1 MNDYPVTRRARP
13 GDPHLRL
20 RLAALIA
27 VIAGVVLVAAA
38 AFLLSYAGIHQIALH
53 AGVSP
58 RLARLY
64 PLMFDAMLVVTCA
77 AVLALRNAGWGT
89 KFYVWACLL
98 LVLAAVAVGDALH
111 ATGIQLTGQAARAAI
126 AVIPWVLLLM
136 GFGIWLMML
145 RQWRRARAA
154 AATSAG
160 GTVNAAESSQAGG
173 ERPAIEAPAA
183 AAAGAGAVTWAVGR
197 SAAPDRP
204 GPGGPGVGID
214 ALLQRNAG
222 QAPDRTATETTPAG
236 APAPGQEQRQRT
248 SEPGQD
254 RPAAETA
261 PAAAAGAIG
270 AGAAVSAV
278 GAAGTRQNGAT
289 TAGARSQGRGR
300 KANGDDTGRKDNSE
314 DRGRKD
320 NGEDAG
326 RRTRLGGLLK
336 VPDSK
341 PDEEGEEGSVRL
353 LPADPRAPAEGTDT
367 GNSHADGA
375 GAQAGDAAKARDAA
389 HTGNGAQT
397 GDTTHTRNG
406 AKTGDAAHTG
416 NGAKTGDTAHTRNG
430 AQAGDTAHAGD
441 GAKAGDAAQ
450 TGEATKT
457 GDAADG
463 AGDGAKTGDATDGA
477 GVGAGPVSPPL
488 PAAAMAPHFDR
499 LRSSPTPPGETGT
512 GGE

>member
-1 MNDYPVTRRARP
+1 MMNDSPVTRGARP

-27 VIAGVVLVAAA
+27 VIAGVILVAAA
-38 AFLLSYAGIHQIALH
+38 AFMLSYAGIHQIALQ
-53 AGVSP
+53 AGVSTT
-58 RLARLY
+58 LARLY

-89 KFYVWACLL
+89 TFYVWACLL

-111 ATGIQLTGQAARAAI
+111 ATGVQLTGQAARAAI

-136 GFGIWLMML
+136 GFGIWLAML

-154 AATSAG
+154 AASAAE
-160 GTVNAAESSQAGG
+160 TANAAGSGQAGR

-183 AAAGAGAVTWAVGR
+183 GAAGAGAVTWAVGR
-197 SAAPDRP
+197 AAAPDRP

-236 APAPGQEQRQRT
+236 APAPGQDQRQRT

-320 NGEDAG
+320 NSEDAG

-353 LPADPRAPAEGTDT
+353 LPADRRAPAEGTDT

-397 GDTTHTRNG
+397 GN
-406 AKTGDAAHTG
+406 AAHTG

>member
-1 MNDYPVTRRARP
+1 MNDYPVTRGARP

-27 VIAGVVLVAAA
+27 VIAGVVLVAAT

-154 AATSAG
+154 AATSVA

-173 ERPAIEAPAA
+173 ERPATEAPAA

-197 SAAPDRP
+197 AAAPDRP
-204 GPGGPGVGID
+204 GPGGPGGGID
-214 ALLQRNAG
+214 TLLQRNAG
-222 QAPDRTATETTPAG
+222 LAPDRTTTETTPAG
-236 APAPGQEQRQRT
+236 TPAPAQEQQRRT

-254 RPAAETA
+254 RPAAGTA
-261 PAAAAGAIG
+261 GAAAAGAVG

-289 TAGARSQGRGR
+289 TGGARSQGRGR
-300 KANGDDTGRKDNSE
+300 Q
-314 DRGRKD
+314 D
-320 NGEDAG
+320 NGEDRG

-341 PDEEGEEGSVRL
+341 PDEEREEGSVRV
-353 LPADPRAPAEGTDT
+353 LPADPKAPAEGTDT
-367 GNSHADGA
+367 GNNSHTDGA
-375 GAQAGDAAKARDAA
+375 GAQAGDAAKA
-389 HTGNGAQT
+389 
-397 GDTTHTRNG
+397 
-406 AKTGDAAHTG
+406 
-416 NGAKTGDTAHTRNG
+416 
-430 AQAGDTAHAGD
+430 GDTAHAGD
-441 GAKAGDAAQ
+441 GAKTGDAAQ
-450 TGEATKT
+450 SADGTKTGEAAYAGDGANTGEAADAGDGAET
-457 GDAADG
+457 GDNAHAADG
-463 AGDGAKTGDATDGA
+463 AGTGLL
-477 GVGAGPVSPPL
+477 SPPP

>member
-1 MNDYPVTRRARP
+1 MNDSPVTRGARP

-27 VIAGVVLVAAA
+27 VIAGVILVAAA
-38 AFLLSYAGIHQIALH
+38 AFMLSYAGIHQIALQ
-53 AGVSP
+53 AGVSTT
-58 RLARLY
+58 LARLY

-89 KFYVWACLL
+89 TFYVWACLL

-111 ATGIQLTGQAARAAI
+111 ATGVQLTGQAARAAI

-136 GFGIWLMML
+136 GFGIWLAML

-154 AATSAG
+154 AASAAE
-160 GTVNAAESSQAGG
+160 TANAAGSGQAGR

-183 AAAGAGAVTWAVGR
+183 GAAGAGAVTWAVGR
-197 SAAPDRP
+197 AAAPDRP
-204 GPGGPGVGID
+204 GGGID
-214 ALLQRNAG
+214 TLLQRNAG
-222 QAPDRTATETTPAG
+222 LAPDRTTTETTPAG
-236 APAPGQEQRQRT
+236 TPAPAQEQQRRT

-254 RPAAETA
+254 RPAAGTA
-261 PAAAAGAIG
+261 GAAAAGAVG

-289 TAGARSQGRGR
+289 TGGARSQGRGR
-300 KANGDDTGRKDNSE
+300 Q
-314 DRGRKD
+314 D
-320 NGEDAG
+320 NGEDRG

-341 PDEEGEEGSVRL
+341 PDEEREEGSVRV
-353 LPADPRAPAEGTDT
+353 LPADPKAPAEGTDT
-367 GNSHADGA
+367 GNNSHTDGA
-375 GAQAGDAAKARDAA
+375 GAQAGDAAKA
-389 HTGNGAQT
+389 
-397 GDTTHTRNG
+397 
-406 AKTGDAAHTG
+406 GDAAQTADGTKTG
-416 NGAKTGDTAHTRNG
+416 EAAYAGDGANTGEAADAGDGAETGDTAH
-430 AQAGDTAHAGD
+430 
-441 GAKAGDAAQ
+441 
-450 TGEATKT
+450 
-457 GDAADG
+457 AADG
-463 AGDGAKTGDATDGA
+463 AGTGLL
-477 GVGAGPVSPPL
+477 SPPP

>member
-1 MNDYPVTRRARP
+1 MNDSPVTRGARP

-27 VIAGVVLVAAA
+27 VIAGVILVAAA
-38 AFLLSYAGIHQIALH
+38 AFMLSYAGIHQIALQ
-53 AGVSP
+53 AGVSTT
-58 RLARLY
+58 LARLY

-89 KFYVWACLL
+89 TFYVWACLL

-111 ATGIQLTGQAARAAI
+111 ATGVQLTGQAARAAI

-136 GFGIWLMML
+136 GFGIWLAML

-154 AATSAG
+154 AASAAE
-160 GTVNAAESSQAGG
+160 TANAAGSGQAGR

-183 AAAGAGAVTWAVGR
+183 GAAGAGAVTWAVGR
-197 SAAPDRP
+197 AAAPDRP
-204 GPGGPGVGID
+204 GPGGPGGGID
-214 ALLQRNAG
+214 TLLQRNAG
-222 QAPDRTATETTPAG
+222 LAPDRTTTETTPAG
-236 APAPGQEQRQRT
+236 TPAPAQEQQRRT

-254 RPAAETA
+254 RPAAGTA
-261 PAAAAGAIG
+261 GAAAAGAVG

-289 TAGARSQGRGR
+289 TGGARSQGRGR
-300 KANGDDTGRKDNSE
+300 Q
-314 DRGRKD
+314 D
-320 NGEDAG
+320 NGEDRG

-341 PDEEGEEGSVRL
+341 PDEEREEGSVRV
-353 LPADPRAPAEGTDT
+353 LPADPKAPAEGTDT
-367 GNSHADGA
+367 GNNSHTDGA
-375 GAQAGDAAKARDAA
+375 GAQAGDAAKA
-389 HTGNGAQT
+389 
-397 GDTTHTRNG
+397 
-406 AKTGDAAHTG
+406 
-416 NGAKTGDTAHTRNG
+416 
-430 AQAGDTAHAGD
+430 GDTAHAGD
-441 GAKAGDAAQ
+441 SAKTGDAAQ
-450 TGEATKT
+450 TADGTKT
-457 GDAADG
+457 GEAAYAGDGANTGEAADAGDGAETGDNAHAADG
-463 AGDGAKTGDATDGA
+463 AGTGLL
-477 GVGAGPVSPPL
+477 SPPP

>member
-1 MNDYPVTRRARP
+1 MNDYPVTRGARP

-27 VIAGVVLVAAA
+27 VIAGVVLVAAT

-111 ATGIQLTGQAARAAI
+111 ATGVQLTGQAARAAI

-136 GFGIWLMML
+136 GFGIWLAML

-154 AATSAG
+154 AASAAE
-160 GTVNAAESSQAGG
+160 TANAAGSGQAGR

-183 AAAGAGAVTWAVGR
+183 GAAGAGAVTWAVGR
-197 SAAPDRP
+197 AAAPDRP
-204 GPGGPGVGID
+204 GPGGPGGGID
-214 ALLQRNAG
+214 TLLQRNAG
-222 QAPDRTATETTPAG
+222 LAPDRTTTETTPAG
-236 APAPGQEQRQRT
+236 TPAPAQEQQRRT

-254 RPAAETA
+254 RPAAGTA
-261 PAAAAGAIG
+261 GAAAAGAVG

-289 TAGARSQGRGR
+289 TGGARSQGRGR
-300 KANGDDTGRKDNSE
+300 Q
-314 DRGRKD
+314 D
-320 NGEDAG
+320 NGEDRG

-367 GNSHADGA
+367 GNNSHTDGA
-375 GAQAGDAAKARDAA
+375 GAQAGDAAKA
-389 HTGNGAQT
+389 
-397 GDTTHTRNG
+397 
-406 AKTGDAAHTG
+406 
-416 NGAKTGDTAHTRNG
+416 GDTAY
-430 AQAGDTAHAGD
+430 
-441 GAKAGDAAQ
+441 
-450 TGEATKT
+450 
-457 GDAADG
+457 
-463 AGDGAKTGDATDGA
+463 AGDGAKTGDAAQTADGTKTGEAAYAGDGANTGEAADAGDGAETGDNAHAADGA
-477 GVGAGPVSPPL
+477 GTGLLSPPP

>member
-1 MNDYPVTRRARP
+1 MNDSPVTRGARP

-27 VIAGVVLVAAA
+27 VIAGVILVAAA
-38 AFLLSYAGIHQIALH
+38 AFMLSYAGIHQIALQ
-53 AGVSP
+53 AGVSTT
-58 RLARLY
+58 LARLY

-89 KFYVWACLL
+89 TFYVWACLL

-111 ATGIQLTGQAARAAI
+111 ATGVQLTGQAARAAI

-136 GFGIWLMML
+136 GFGIWLAML

-154 AATSAG
+154 AASAAE
-160 GTVNAAESSQAGG
+160 TANAAGSGQAGR

-197 SAAPDRP
+197 AAAPDRP
-204 GPGGPGVGID
+204 GGGID
-214 ALLQRNAG
+214 TLLQRNAG
-222 QAPDRTATETTPAG
+222 LAPDRTTTETTPAG
-236 APAPGQEQRQRT
+236 TPAPAQEQQRRT

-254 RPAAETA
+254 RPAAGTA
-261 PAAAAGAIG
+261 GAAAAGAVG

-289 TAGARSQGRGR
+289 TGGARSQGRGR
-300 KANGDDTGRKDNSE
+300 Q
-314 DRGRKD
+314 D
-320 NGEDAG
+320 NGEDRG

-341 PDEEGEEGSVRL
+341 PDEEREEGSVRV
-353 LPADPRAPAEGTDT
+353 LPADPKAPAEGTDT
-367 GNSHADGA
+367 GNNSHTDGA
-375 GAQAGDAAKARDAA
+375 GAQAGDAAKA
-389 HTGNGAQT
+389 
-397 GDTTHTRNG
+397 
-406 AKTGDAAHTG
+406 
-416 NGAKTGDTAHTRNG
+416 
-430 AQAGDTAHAGD
+430 
-441 GAKAGDAAQ
+441 GDAAQ
-450 TGEATKT
+450 TADGTKT
-457 GDAADG
+457 GEAAYAGDGANTGEVADAGDGAETGDNAHAADG
-463 AGDGAKTGDATDGA
+463 AGTGLL
-477 GVGAGPVSPPL
+477 SPPP

>member
-1 MNDYPVTRRARP
+1 MNDSPVTRGARP

-27 VIAGVVLVAAA
+27 VIAGVILVAAA
-38 AFLLSYAGIHQIALH
+38 AFMLSYAGIHQIALQ
-53 AGVSP
+53 AGVSTT
-58 RLARLY
+58 LARLY

-89 KFYVWACLL
+89 TFYVWACLL

-111 ATGIQLTGQAARAAI
+111 ATGVQLTGQAARAAI

-136 GFGIWLMML
+136 GFGIWLAML

-154 AATSAG
+154 AASAAE
-160 GTVNAAESSQAGG
+160 TANAAGSGQAGR

-183 AAAGAGAVTWAVGR
+183 GAAGAGAVTWAVGR
-197 SAAPDRP
+197 AAAPDRP
-204 GPGGPGVGID
+204 GPGGPGGGID
-214 ALLQRNAG
+214 TLLQRNAG
-222 QAPDRTATETTPAG
+222 LAPDRTTTETTPAG
-236 APAPGQEQRQRT
+236 TPAPAQEQQRRT

-254 RPAAETA
+254 RPAAGTA
-261 PAAAAGAIG
+261 GAAAAGAVG

-289 TAGARSQGRGR
+289 TGGARSQGRGR
-300 KANGDDTGRKDNSE
+300 Q
-314 DRGRKD
+314 D
-320 NGEDAG
+320 NGEDRG

-341 PDEEGEEGSVRL
+341 PDEEREEGSVRV
-353 LPADPRAPAEGTDT
+353 LPADPKAPAEGTDT
-367 GNSHADGA
+367 GNNSHTDGA
-375 GAQAGDAAKARDAA
+375 GAQAGDAAKA
-389 HTGNGAQT
+389 
-397 GDTTHTRNG
+397 
-406 AKTGDAAHTG
+406 
-416 NGAKTGDTAHTRNG
+416 
-430 AQAGDTAHAGD
+430 GDTAHAGD
-441 GAKAGDAAQ
+441 GAKTGDAAQ
-450 TGEATKT
+450 TADGTKT
-457 GDAADG
+457 GEAAYAGDGANTGEVADAGDGAETGDNAHAADG
-463 AGDGAKTGDATDGA
+463 AGTGLL
-477 GVGAGPVSPPL
+477 SPPP